1 MWLSARWKSKGRS
14 KRCERSKKATWQ
26 EEREKEYDRML
37 EMSVERQ
44 IWRTRSFEA
53 TQVFEEST

>member
-37 EMSVERQ
+37 EVSVERQ
-44 IWRTRSFEA
+44 RGTRSCEA

>member
-37 EMSVERQ
+37 EVSVERQ
-44 IWRTRSFEA
+44 EGTRSFEA